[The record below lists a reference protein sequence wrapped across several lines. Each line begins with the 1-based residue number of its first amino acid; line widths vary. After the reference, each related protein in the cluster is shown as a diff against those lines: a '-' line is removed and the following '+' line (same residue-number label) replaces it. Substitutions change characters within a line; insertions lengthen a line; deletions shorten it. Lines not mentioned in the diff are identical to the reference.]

1 MKNIDKDNPYYNE
14 YLDGITV
21 RMLFNNKDEEL
32 SIFGDALLEIKKQNH
47 IAAIDK
53 FNLLSESSSDIV
65 ANICSYYLGYIYI
78 NLQDYSKAQEA
89 LSSFASHDIFS
100 ELSLLLSAELEDYVI
115 KDINTAVDR
124 YMDFMGS
131 YDYSIFYEEIRIRLE
146 EIIGWTL

>member
-1 MKNIDKDNPYYNE
+1 MI
-14 YLDGITV
+14 
-21 RMLFNNKDEEL
+21 

-89 LSSFASHDIFS
+89 LSSFTSHDIFS

-146 EIIGWTL
+146 EIIG